1 MGASART
8 TSPYRYSGKIGYK
21 IFCSNSCLENY
32 KSKLIR
38 DKELKKQKE
47 IDEKAREKENRLQ
60 KDREIEATNLRKR
73 EESRIL
79 RERKKEDFKNDLNT
93 VLNLFKS
100 NDNEKP
106 AADNN
111 PDEIKDTSKQSPK
124 EAGWIETAVGFIILI
139 VLVKIIIRYFF

>member
-1 MGASART
+1 MGLTRT
-8 TSPYRYSGKIGYK
+8 SSPYRYSGNFGVK

-60 KDREIEATNLRKR
+60 KR

-79 RERKKEDFKNDLNT
+79 RERKKEDFKKDLNT